1 MPLAEFRDWLGTFT
15 EDVPQLEGQ
24 KWAQALRSQ
33 APSGERHDPST
44 PDTAFM
50 RAEWSAKS
58 SYLGLS
64 LFISG
69 DADMPKPIF
78 VLSMLLLVAYGHAAE
93 EHKIIAVSEWSKP
106 VESHDRFLRARCCS
120 WKVAPEP
127 MQDRGPRFCCMW
139 KWRMRMEPGAN
150 PYAPISTR
158 PRDCSFTSK
167 MRTANS
173 FPRLRRGE
181 AAAM

>member
-58 SYLGLS
+58 FYLGLS

-78 VLSMLLLVAYGHAAE
+78 VLSLLVAYGHAAE
-93 EHKIIAVSEWSKP
+93 EHKTIAVSEWSKP
-106 VESHDRFLRARCCS
+106 VESHDRFLQARWLLLEGRSRAYAGAGTEVLLYVELQNANGA
-120 WKVAPEP
+120 WGEP
-127 MQDRGPRFCCMW
+127 LRVFFDPAHGLQFDVHDSDGKAVP
-139 KWRMRMEPGAN
+139 PS
-150 PYAPISTR
+150 P
-158 PRDCSFTSK
+158 
-167 MRTANS
+167 TA
-173 FPRLRRGE
+173 G
-181 AAAM
+181 